1 MTENSFS
8 DSVLNKQRIDRMMI
22 KRWGTVED
30 ISAAAI
36 FLASDA
42 SSYITGTDIV
52 IDGGWT
58 AKGI

>member
-1 MTENSFS
+1 
-8 DSVLNKQRIDRMMI
+8 MI

-42 SSYITGTDIV
+42 SSYITGTDIIV
-52 IDGGWT
+52 DGGWT